1 MKLKN
6 QSIVF
11 KMTLLGLSLALYI
24 ALSYASINLQF
35 IKISMTGLP
44 IIFISVV
51 YGPIEGMLVGGI
63 GEFICQLISPYGLT
77 PTTALWVL
85 PAVVRGLIVGL
96 LFKQKD
102 VKTHLKLWIF
112 TVILCCFAVTGIN
125 TFVIWLDAKIFQYP
139 SQLTTI
145 TILFR
150 FLGSIASAALY
161 ALIVPTLF
169 EPLIKQGKFET
180 EQVKEKGSN

>member
-24 ALSYASINLQF
+24 ALSFASINLQF

-44 IIFISVV
+44 VIFVAVV
-51 YGPIEGMLVGGI
+51 YGPIEGMLVGGV
-63 GEFICQLISPYGLT
+63 GEFIYQLSSYGLT
-77 PTTALWVL
+77 PTTALWIL

-96 LFKQKD
+96 MFKQKD
-102 VKTHLKLWIF
+102 VKQHMILWIV
-112 TVILCCFAVTGIN
+112 TVIICCLTVTVIN
-125 TFVIWLDAKIFQYP
+125 TFVIWLDAKIFEYP

-150 FLGSIASAALY
+150 FIGSVASAAIY
-161 ALIVPTLF
+161 AVVVPTLF
-169 EPLIKQGKFET
+169 EPLIKQGKFNIE
-180 EQVKEKGSN
+180 

>member
-6 QSIVF
+6 QSAVF

-24 ALSYASINLQF
+24 ALSFASINLQF

-44 IIFISVV
+44 VIFIAVV
-51 YGPIEGMLVGGI
+51 YGPLEGALIGGI
-63 GEFICQLISPYGLT
+63 GEFIYQLSSYGLT
-77 PTTALWVL
+77 PTTVLWIL
-85 PAVVRGLIVGL
+85 PAVVRGLIVGFM
-96 LFKQKD
+96 FKQKD
-102 VKTHLKLWIF
+102 VKKHIKLWIF
-112 TVILCCFAVTGIN
+112 TVILCCLAVTAIN
-125 TFVIWLDAKIFQYP
+125 TFVIWLDAKIFEYP

-150 FLGSIASAALY
+150 FVGSIASAVIY

-169 EPLIKQGKFET
+169 EPLIRQGKFDLE
-180 EQVKEKGSN
+180 

>member
-1 MKLKN
+1 MKIRN

-11 KMTLLGLSLALYI
+11 KMTLMGLSLALYI

-44 IIFISVV
+44 VIFIAVV
-51 YGPIEGMLVGGI
+51 YGPIEGMLIGGI
-63 GEFICQLISPYGLT
+63 GEFFYQLGSYGLT
-77 PTTALWVL
+77 PTTALWIL

-102 VKTHLKLWIF
+102 VKQHLKLWIF
-112 TVILCCFAVTGIN
+112 TVILCCLAVTAIN
-125 TFVIWLDAKIFQYP
+125 TFVIWLDAKIFEYP

-145 TILFR
+145 TIIFR
-150 FLGSIASAALY
+150 FVGSIASAVIY
-161 ALIVPTLF
+161 ALVVPTLF
-169 EPLIKQGKFET
+169 EPLIKQGKFNIE
-180 EQVKEKGSN
+180 KE

>member
-1 MKLKN
+1 MKLRN

-11 KMTLLGLSLALYI
+11 KMTLMGLSLALYV

-44 IIFISVV
+44 IIFIAVV

-63 GEFICQLISPYGLT
+63 GEFFCQLVSQYGLT
-77 PTTALWVL
+77 PTTPLWVL

-102 VKTHLKLWIF
+102 VKEHKILWIF
-112 TVILCCFAVTGIN
+112 TVILCCLAVTGIN
-125 TFVIWLDAKIFQYP
+125 TFVIWLDAKLFQYP
-139 SQLTTI
+139 SGLTYLTI
-145 TILFR
+145 IFR
-150 FLGSIASAALY
+150 FVGSIASAVIY

-169 EPLIKQGKFET
+169 EPLIRQGKFNIE
-180 EQVKEKGSN
+180 KE

>member
-1 MKLKN
+1 MKLRN
-6 QSIVF
+6 QSLVF
-11 KMTLLGLSLALYI
+11 KMTLMGLSLALYI

-44 IIFISVV
+44 VIFIAVV

-63 GEFICQLISPYGLT
+63 GEFIYQLGSYGLT
-77 PTTALWVL
+77 PTTPLWIL
-85 PAVVRGLIVGL
+85 PVIVRGLIVGL

-102 VKTHLKLWIF
+102 VKQHLKLWIF
-112 TVILCCFAVTGIN
+112 TIILCCLAVTIIN
-125 TFVIWLDAKIFQYP
+125 TFVIWLDAKIFEYP

-150 FLGSIASAALY
+150 FLGSIASAVVY

-169 EPLIKQGKFET
+169 EPLIKQGKFNIE
-180 EQVKEKGSN
+180 KE

>member
-11 KMTLLGLSLALYI
+11 KMTLMGLSLALYV

-44 IIFISVV
+44 IIFIAVV

-63 GEFICQLISPYGLT
+63 GEFFCQLVSQYGLT
-77 PTTALWVL
+77 PTTPLWVL

-102 VKTHLKLWIF
+102 VKEHLKLWIF
-112 TVILCCFAVTGIN
+112 TVVLCCLAVTAIN
-125 TFVIWLDAKIFQYP
+125 TFVIWLDAKLFQYP
-139 SQLTTI
+139 SGLTSI
-145 TILFR
+145 TILLR
-150 FLGSIASAALY
+150 FAGSIASAVIY
-161 ALIVPTLF
+161 ALVVPTLF
-169 EPLIKQGKFET
+169 EPLIKQGKFNIE
-180 EQVKEKGSN
+180 KE